1 MRVTDAIDI
10 LFYFIICSFYF
21 SFLTTFLYF
30 LRCMLRVG
38 KTKAIYL
45 RKATGLIIIVEVSK
59 SRTMCLRT
67 AVGYPGL
74 NRGYPGLMRE
84 YPG

>member
-1 MRVTDAIDI
+1 
-10 LFYFIICSFYF
+10 
-21 SFLTTFLYF
+21 
-30 LRCMLRVG
+30 MLRVG